1 MITWTT
7 EDDQLFINLEDK
19 NHIFSL
25 FFFLQSLPVLAQFFL
40 YWGCQKGSSDRG
52 GDILCRME
60 MEAA

>member
-25 FFFLQSLPVLAQFFL
+25 FFFLQSLPVLV
-40 YWGCQKGSSDRG
+40 SSFCI
-52 GDILCRME
+52 GDVRKALQTVEETFCAEWR
-60 MEAA
+60 